1 MSINDRDRWKD
12 ATSKPVFLYL
22 NFEKNLLRIADMNET
37 SGGSGEVLYANHPNK
52 YDKYNLCN
60 LCYDLNLQKITFLSG
75 DTQSIPPQKSK
86 GYLELL
92 SDFKNTD
99 AKRLIFLL
107 RKTGSKKI
115 LRLLGNEDIL
125 FLAKFNELQM
135 ILYQY
140 KTNETEYI
148 PAFTSKEELD
158 YFLGKYKNSKE
169 HLSLCEYEPLCIKLK
184 KGLPLIKKR
193 QSIHINPV
201 TFAICGKNL
210 EITLNS
216 KILANI

>member
-1 MSINDRDRWKD
+1 MSTNDRDRWKN
-12 ATSKPVFLYL
+12 ATSAPVFLYL
-22 NFEKNLLRIADMNET
+22 NFEKNLLRIANANET
-37 SGGSGEVLYANHPNK
+37 SGGSGEILYANHPNI

-60 LCYDLNLQKITFLSG
+60 LCYDLNLDMITFPSG
-75 DTQSIPPQKSK
+75 ETQPIPPQKSK

-92 SDFKNTD
+92 SDYKNAD

-107 RKTGSKKI
+107 RKSGSKRI
-115 LRLLGNEDIL
+115 LKLLANEDML
-125 FLAKFNELQM
+125 FLVKFNELEM

-140 KTNETEYI
+140 KFDETYCV

-158 YFLGKYKNSKE
+158 YFLGKHKNSEE
-169 HLSLCEYEPLCIKLK
+169 HLSLNEYKPLRIKLK
-184 KGLPLIKKR
+184 KGLPLLKKK

-210 EITLNS
+210 EVILNT